1 MHWTLTTH
9 SYRLELLIQRT
20 KMNIYIYIYMHTYIY
35 TYIHI
40 HIYILIIALNCWI
53 WLGHVGNISI
63 RPLGC
68 GYFYLYVEPPEP
80 QVKEKPGKEDRKA
93 SKAGVAPCSRF
104 GDGTLGQKGTMASW
118 LLFFLEVI
126 AT

>member
-20 KMNIYIYIYMHTYIY
+20 KMNIYIYTHIY
-35 TYIHI
+35 
-40 HIYILIIALNCWI
+40 IYILIITLNCRI

-118 LLFFLEVI
+118 LLFFWW
-126 AT
+126 